1 MPDFMMKAIEKE
13 AGFLLHPKGRT
24 VFMILLA
31 LLMFGED
38 TLGIVL
44 AVILILLG
52 IINGIVLYMYEE
64 EYVSSYA
71 QYDDSYA
78 SSSRDGK
85 FSAPRLE
92 EEGRLAGSSSSDGYR
107 RPIDPPTPAVDDDD
121 SDSELGEEI

>member
-1 MPDFMMKAIEKE
+1 MGIEKE

-92 EEGRLAGSSSSDGYR
+92 EEGRLAGSSSRTDIAGRSILLHLQLMLMTR
-107 RPIDPPTPAVDDDD
+107 TRSWVR
-121 SDSELGEEI
+121 

>member
-92 EEGRLAGSSSSDGYR
+92 EEGRLAGSSSDGYR
-107 RPIDPPTPAVDDDD
+107 RPIDPPTPAVDVDD